1 MAHVNA
7 AIQIVNIARIV
18 YTTSDGDDIEIT
30 KKRLIRL
37 LQHAIYVAHS
47 INNGIDIVTIIDD
60 QIEKMKNLICDNQ
73 NFQLLADTQGEY
85 LIDLA
90 YSVNIGDYEIDIA
103 AFEDELAMLQNS

>member
-1 MAHVNA
+1 MAHINA

-18 YTTSDGDDIEIT
+18 YAASVGDDIEIT
-30 KKRLIRL
+30 KKRLIHI

-47 INNGIDIVTIIDD
+47 INNGIVTIIDD

-85 LIDLA
+85 LIELA

-103 AFEDELAMLQNS
+103 AFEDELAALQNS

>member
-73 NFQLLADTQGEY
+73 NFQLLAAALHTMLRKLMMGR
-85 LIDLA
+85 INKM
-90 YSVNIGDYEIDIA
+90 NIG
-103 AFEDELAMLQNS
+103 NN